1 MIRVSIK
8 QKLQKEEE
16 EEKLRTNKSYQ
27 KLYANNTNTYTI
39 LKNQFNEN
47 LQKVGWEM
55 GNRSTMIRK
64 IKDLLRN
71 AININNRNSKKS

>member
-55 GNRSTMIRK
+55 GK
-64 IKDLLRN
+64 QEYDD
-71 AININNRNSKKS
+71 KKN